1 MNSTGGKKMSIR
13 TRILVMV
20 LSLIAFVFLMVMVA
34 FNLLVGEYIKS
45 SVNEQLQ
52 DAINMVYE
60 EEIMSELLP
69 DRQLPPAQ
77 MPEDAP
83 ARQRPLRG
91 PMDRSEVMIIA
102 TDYTLI
108 FPNPSVSFVRNYEE
122 ITALAAQLENEQT
135 DLHSSEITRVK
146 AADREYYFVATAAP
160 ASQFGPGAR
169 LVYYV
174 DMTALKS
181 FSDRI
186 NIVLLMVMAIAAI
199 LAAMIS
205 IFFSGL
211 IAQPIRELTR
221 FAVQIGRGDF
231 SRNNFPYNDLELAEL
246 AASMNKAAAQ
256 LEAYDAEQ
264 KQFFQNVS
272 HELRTPLQAI
282 KSNAEGTRQGILD
295 PEKSSRV
302 IISETDRLSEM
313 VEDLLY
319 LSRIDSITASSKLE
333 ECDLRELLSNC
344 VLSLKSLAE
353 ERQIQF
359 IFDFDEQPVNM
370 HCDARHMSRAFANI
384 IANAI
389 RYAATSITLTCRQTD
404 GKITIMAAD
413 DGEGIASKD
422 LPHIF
427 DRFYKGS
434 NGKHGI
440 GLSIVK
446 SIIEQHQGSI
456 EAQNTG
462 AGTLFTINFLKPR
475 KKS

>member
-20 LSLIAFVFLMVMVA
+20 LSLIAFVFLMVMVV

-77 MPEDAP
+77 MPEETP

-91 PMDRSEVMIIA
+91 AMDRSEVMVIA
-102 TDYTLI
+102 ADYTLL

-146 AADREYYFVATAAP
+146 AADREYYFVATSAP

-181 FSDRI
+181 FADRI
-186 NIVLLMVMAIAAI
+186 NIVLLMVMAIAGL
-199 LAAMIS
+199 LAVMIS

-211 IAQPIRELTR
+211 IARPIRELTQ

-231 SRNNFPYNDLELAEL
+231 SRNNFSYNDLELAEL

-295 PEKSSRV
+295 PVKSSGV

-344 VLSLKSLAE
+344 VWSLKSLAE

-370 HCDARHMSRAFANI
+370 YCDARHMSRAFANI

-389 RYAATSITLTCRQTD
+389 RYAAASITLTCRQAE

-413 DGEGIASKD
+413 DGAGIASKD

-434 NGKHGI
+434 NGNHGI
-440 GLSIVK
+440 GLAIVK
-446 SIIEQHQGSI
+446 SIVEQHHGRI
-456 EAQNTG
+456 EAQNTAAG
-462 AGTLFTINFLKPR
+462 ALFTITFFTPR
-475 KKS
+475 KES